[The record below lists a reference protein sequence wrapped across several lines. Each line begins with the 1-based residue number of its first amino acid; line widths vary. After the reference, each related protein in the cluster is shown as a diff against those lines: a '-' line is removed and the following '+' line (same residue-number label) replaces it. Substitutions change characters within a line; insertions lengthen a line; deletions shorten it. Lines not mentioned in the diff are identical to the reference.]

1 MNRLW
6 EVPCWVAKY
15 ASISVVFS
23 LHWNSPIMWT
33 KRRARKKIP
42 HYVEIK
48 FENVT
53 TDVKI
58 HAKRVPKEEAKGKNE
73 RAESMKI
80 KPTINK
86 RSGSKLEFY
95 FHEMKW
101 NEILFPCANDSD
113 VPLPRIF
120 IYLFDEVLFS
130 QKRVHLL
137 FFAHAPLSSSKWKCD
152 DVVATHIYILIS
164 CCVCVMCACERKKK
178 YKLLLL

>member
-101 NEILFPCANDSD
+101 NEILFPCANDVD

-137 FFAHAPLSSSKWKCD
+137 FFCSRFSLVLRNGS
-152 DVVATHIYILIS
+152 ATML
-164 CCVCVMCACERKKK
+164 
-178 YKLLLL
+178 